1 MAACLVLTDLM
12 GPSCLELSDHRKSC
26 HLPTFGSEDGNFLQ
40 FDLTLGV
47 LTMALRVHYLQFVAM
62 ELEAQT
68 GVMRSEREVAWAY
81 QLELAVHIELPPV
94 QVVDVE
100 REVVVPTAARVGEN
114 VTAALGKAQEDVS
127 VGMTGRGQWP
137 GQGWPAVPPRQPLPG
152 PCLTLR
158 RGSLHPQCS

>member
-68 GVMRSEREVAWAY
+68 GVMRSEREVAWA
-81 QLELAVHIELPPV
+81 LL
-94 QVVDVE
+94 
-100 REVVVPTAARVGEN
+100 
-114 VTAALGKAQEDVS
+114 
-127 VGMTGRGQWP
+127 
-137 GQGWPAVPPRQPLPG
+137 
-152 PCLTLR
+152 CTLNSHQYR
-158 RGSLHPQCS
+158 W

>member
-1 MAACLVLTDLM
+1 
-12 GPSCLELSDHRKSC
+12 
-26 HLPTFGSEDGNFLQ
+26 
-40 FDLTLGV
+40 
-47 LTMALRVHYLQFVAM
+47 MALRVHYLQFVAM

-68 GVMRSEREVAWAY
+68 GVMRSEREVAWPY

-114 VTAALGKAQEDVS
+114 VTAALRKAQEDVS
-127 VGMTGRGQWP
+127 VGMAGRGQWP
-137 GQGWPAVPPRQPLPG
+137 GQGWPAVPPRPPLAG

>member
-1 MAACLVLTDLM
+1 M
-12 GPSCLELSDHRKSC
+12 GPSCPEPPDHRKSC
-26 HLPTFGSEDGNFLQ
+26 HLPTLGSEDGNFLQ

-47 LTMALRVHYLQFVAM
+47 VTTALRVHYLQLVAV
-62 ELEAQT
+62 EPEAQS
-68 GVMRSEREVAWAY
+68 GVMWSEREVAWPY

-100 REVVVPTAARVGEN
+100 REVVIPAAARVGEN

-127 VGMTGRGQWP
+127 VGMAGRGQWP
-137 GQGWPAVPPRQPLPG
+137 GQGRPTVPPRQPLPG
-152 PCLTLR
+152 PRLTLR